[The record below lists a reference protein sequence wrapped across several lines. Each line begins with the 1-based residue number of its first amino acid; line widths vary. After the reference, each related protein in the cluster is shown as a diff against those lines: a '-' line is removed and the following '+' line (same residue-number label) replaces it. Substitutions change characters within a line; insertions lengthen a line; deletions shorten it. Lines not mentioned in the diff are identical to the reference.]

1 MAAEANRF
9 FTHRDKG
16 RWFNPMS
23 NILTD
28 NLLILIR
35 GLYPPTNHRPH
46 QALTLDH
53 EMLHKGIS
61 SKKKRNLFRFD
72 QSADRIVVDCPRSIF
87 DTHPCFENWVRV

>member
-28 NLLILIR
+28 HLLILIR
-35 GLYPPTNHRPH
+35 GLYPN
-46 QALTLDH
+46 
-53 EMLHKGIS
+53 
-61 SKKKRNLFRFD
+61 
-72 QSADRIVVDCPRSIF
+72 QS
-87 DTHPCFENWVRV
+87 